1 MVEKNICSIYDM
13 GRSEVAAEMTVYT
26 ALAGF
31 LSGIIG
37 AMGMGGGGVLLIYL
51 TVFAGVG
58 QIEAQGTNLL
68 FFLPIGLLAI
78 ITYAI
83 KKQIRW
89 KTVLFMWLGGIFGAV
104 LGYFVAE
111 LIGSERLSKSF
122 AVFLIFFGII
132 QLLSGFKFKKVIT
145 GIKGAYK

>member
-1 MVEKNICSIYDM
+1 
-13 GRSEVAAEMTVYT
+13 MTVYT
-26 ALAGF
+26 VLAGF

-51 TVFAGVG
+51 TVFAGVS

-78 ITYAI
+78 ITYSI
-83 KKQIRW
+83 KKQIKW

-104 LGYFVAE
+104 LGYFTAE
-111 LIGSERLSKSF
+111 LIGSERLSKAF
-122 AVFLIFFGII
+122 AIFLIIFGTV
-132 QLLSGFKFKKVIT
+132 QLFSGFKFKKVIT
-145 GIKGAYK
+145 GIKEA

>member
-1 MVEKNICSIYDM
+1 MAEKIIRPIYDM

-26 ALAGF
+26 VLAGF

-51 TVFAGVG
+51 TVFAGVS

-78 ITYAI
+78 ITYSI
-83 KKQIRW
+83 KKQIKW

-104 LGYFVAE
+104 LGYFTAE
-111 LIGSERLSKSF
+111 LIGSERLSKAF
-122 AVFLIFFGII
+122 AIFLIIFGTV
-132 QLLSGFKFKKVIT
+132 QLFSGFKFKKVIT
-145 GIKGAYK
+145 GIKEA